1 MNEAQAGKLFSI
13 YTLDGSTLRLLCGL
27 QATSVTINQEGVD
40 TTDNC
45 SNGQRQMLE
54 GAGVRSF
61 SISGNGITR
70 LPTALSFLLSSY
82 FAQSHIYVKVK
93 SGTLELY
100 STMQITAFGGSASHN
115 GAELFEITLESTG
128 RVTTSATED
137 GILAE
142 DGVQIFTEDGESLQP
157 EVI

>member
-1 MNEAQAGKLFSI
+1 MSKFAGNLFKLSALIDGEF
-13 YTLDGSTLRLLCGL
+13 TLVCGL
-27 QATSVTINQEGVD
+27 QSTSATINAESVD

-45 SNGQRQMLE
+45 SGRFRSILE

-61 SISGNGITR
+61 TISGSGVTR
-70 LPTALSFLLSSY
+70 LPSALSFLLSSH
-82 FAQSHIYVKVK
+82 FAQSHIYVKLTD
-93 SGTLELY
+93 GRGLELY
-100 STMQITAFGGSASHN
+100 SFMQITAFGNSASHN

>member
-1 MNEAQAGKLFSI
+1 MNEARKGSLFSI
-13 YTLDGSTLRLLCGL
+13 YTLDGSDLRLLCGL

-45 SNGQRQMLE
+45 SGSIRQMLE

-70 LPTALSFLLSSY
+70 LPTALSFLLSIY
-82 FAQSHIYVKVK
+82 FAQSHIDIKVK

-100 STMQITAFGGSASHN
+100 STMQIASIGGSAAYN

-128 RVTTSATED
+128 RVTTSAED
-137 GILAE
+137 GILTE

>member
-1 MNEAQAGKLFSI
+1 MNEARKGSLFSV
-13 YTLDGSTLRLLCGL
+13 YVFEGGDYRLLCGL
-27 QATSVTINQEGVD
+27 QATSVTISQEGVD

-45 SNGQRQMLE
+45 SGSIRQMLE

-70 LPTALSFLLSSY
+70 LPSALSFLLSIY
-82 FAQSHIYVKVK
+82 FAQSHIDIKVK

-100 STMQITAFGGSASHN
+100 STMQIASIGDSASHN

-128 RVTTSATED
+128 RVTTSAED

-142 DGVQIFTEDGESLQP
+142 DGVQIFTEDDQSLQP

>member
-1 MNEAQAGKLFSI
+1 MNEARKGILFSV
-13 YTLDGSTLRLLCGL
+13 YVFEGGDYRLLCGL

-45 SNGQRQMLE
+45 SSGQWREMLE

-70 LPTALSFLLSSY
+70 LPSALSFLLSIY
-82 FAQSHIYVKVK
+82 FAQSHIDIKVK

-100 STMQITAFGGSASHN
+100 STMQITAFGNSASHN

-128 RVTTSATED
+128 EVTDFAFS
-137 GILAE
+137 
-142 DGVQIFTEDGESLQP
+142 IFTEDSAPLLTEDGLSLQT
-157 EVI
+157 ED